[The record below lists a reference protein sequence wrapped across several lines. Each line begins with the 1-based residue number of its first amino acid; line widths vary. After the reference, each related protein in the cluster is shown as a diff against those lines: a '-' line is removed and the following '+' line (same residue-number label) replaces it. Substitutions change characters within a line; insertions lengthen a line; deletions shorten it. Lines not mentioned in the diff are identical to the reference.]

1 MAFDAGECSGVDM
14 VGDGCGWTRMDSNAG
29 TGDYCVECKKRKKN
43 LLDKWGPARGCPL
56 TRMVVV
62 AVDVQWW

>member
-1 MAFDAGECSGVDM
+1 MAFDAGECSGVDAG
-14 VGDGCGWTRMDSNAG
+14 GDGRGWTWMDSNAG
-29 TGDYCVECKKRKKN
+29 TGDYRVECKKKN

-56 TRMVVV
+56 TCVVVV